1 MFCDLIC
8 LPLLEGEAKAFITVV
23 LIVGLTLMVF
33 DTVEVAV
40 DRFRVL
46 RESDQGID
54 DCSFRNDSESPRLR
68 LTLVFAMLEKA
79 LI

>member
-40 DRFRVL
+40 DRFRV
-46 RESDQGID
+46 
-54 DCSFRNDSESPRLR
+54 
-68 LTLVFAMLEKA
+68 
-79 LI
+79 